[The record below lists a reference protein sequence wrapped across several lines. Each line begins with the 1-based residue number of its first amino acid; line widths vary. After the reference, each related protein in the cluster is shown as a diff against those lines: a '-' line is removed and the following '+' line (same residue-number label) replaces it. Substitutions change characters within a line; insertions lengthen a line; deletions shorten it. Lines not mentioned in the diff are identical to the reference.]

1 MEIKANGLGVM
12 AVHFCCQLNVVVDDI
27 VVFAV
32 RLFCCW
38 LVSSLSRRAQEVE
51 RLFFPPFLSSFFSL
65 LF

>member
-27 VVFAV
+27 VVVAV

-38 LVSSLSRRAQEVE
+38 LVSSLLHRRGEH
-51 RLFFPPFLSSFFSL
+51 RR
-65 LF
+65 

>member
-27 VVFAV
+27 VVAAVV

-38 LVSSLSRRAQEVE
+38 R
-51 RLFFPPFLSSFFSL
+51 
-65 LF
+65 